1 MMRRTRGLEVVSYDL
16 NIAIKNIIII
26 IIINEKGYVCAQSN
40 GFFIIV
46 IFTTAMLEILMIS
59 TNMFTVCLLGHPYAL
74 LVVEICLYRYGI

>member
-16 NIAIKNIIII
+16 NIAIKK
-26 IIINEKGYVCAQSN
+26 IIINEKGHIVCAQSN

-59 TNMFTVCLLGHPYAL
+59 TNMFTVCLLGLP
-74 LVVEICLYRYGI
+74 VRPSCIRDRSIPIRYI